1 MFIFTTLKTLNTLA
15 QLVLVTLVTHLML
28 FSILVVLTFGLI
40 LNNVKIQDAYNITN
54 MIVLNT
60 RLSTSLDMILKF
72 NSEQVSS
79 AEKSTKTLSSST
91 KSKSLTK
98 TLLKSKKKWVKY
110 LSIPTLMVLSV
121 LLSQKWLLMDS
132 TQCSITSWNKVL
144 LIEMSFRSITV
155 EKMVDMTPKWL
166 SVGSKKIFIKEKLN
180 IIQSFTNIIGLLKLM
195 ISYSVINLSVS
206 VIHNKGVKLLP
217 ILVLLF

>member
-1 MFIFTTLKTLNTLA
+1 MFIFTTLKTLNTLV

-28 FSILVVLTFGLI
+28 FLIQVVLTFGLI
-40 LNNVKIQDAYNITN
+40 LNNVKIQDAFNITN

-72 NSEQVSS
+72 NLEQVSS

-98 TLLKSKKKWVKY
+98 TLLKSKRKWVKY

-121 LLSQKWLLMDS
+121 LLSQKWLLMDL
-132 TQCSITSWNKVL
+132 TQCSITLWNKVL
-144 LIEMSFRSITV
+144 LIEISFLSITV
-155 EKMVDMTPKWL
+155 EKMVDMTPK
-166 SVGSKKIFIKEKLN
+166 
-180 IIQSFTNIIGLLKLM
+180 
-195 ISYSVINLSVS
+195 
-206 VIHNKGVKLLP
+206 
-217 ILVLLF
+217 